1 LVHYRQRKQPLT
13 KIAILRSKEVRK
25 VVLNKDADG
34 HITIKFYRKHCRKAR
49 YRRWAERQKKSLD
62 RDHPGWHG
70 LIIW

>member
-1 LVHYRQRKQPLT
+1 M
-13 KIAILRSKEVRK
+13 
-25 VVLNKDADG
+25 VLSKDADG
-34 HITIKFYRKHCRKAR
+34 RITYKFYRKAR